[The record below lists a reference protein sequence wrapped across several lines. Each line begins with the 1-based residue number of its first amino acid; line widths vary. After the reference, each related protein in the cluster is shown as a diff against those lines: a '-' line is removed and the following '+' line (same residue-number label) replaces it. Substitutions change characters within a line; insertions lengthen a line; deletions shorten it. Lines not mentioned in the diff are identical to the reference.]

1 MASIIYSV
9 RAEEFKK
16 IVKES
21 FTYTE
26 ILKKCNLDSKGSN
39 INTVKRRIQK
49 ENLDSSH
56 IKTGSNHNKGRI
68 FIKKRISLSQA
79 KEKYFIKDGK
89 SQRQFLIKL
98 IKRYDLINIICNEC
112 GIKDVWNN
120 KKLSLQLDHINGDSN
135 DNRLENLRFLCP
147 NCHSQTE
154 NFAGKSCK
162 KIYFCEKCKKETKG
176 NSNICREC
184 CSFIRRKAQRP
195 NKEILE
201 KEILNNSMVSIGKKY
216 GVSDNTIRK
225 WCQSYNINI

>member
-1 MASIIYSV
+1 MASIIYTISE
-9 RAEEFKK
+9 EEFKK

-21 FTYTE
+21 FTFTE
-26 ILKKCNLDSKGSN
+26 ILKKCKLDSKGSN
-39 INTVKRRIQK
+39 INTVKRRIKK

-56 IKTGSNHNKGRI
+56 ILKGSGHNKGRV
-68 FIKKRISLSQA
+68 FESKRVSLQQA
-79 KEKYFIKDGK
+79 KEKHFIKDGK

-162 KIYFCEKCKKETKG
+162 KRYFCEKCKKETKG

-184 CSFIRRKAQRP
+184 CSFIRRKVQRP

-216 GVSDNTIRK
+216 AVSDNTIRK

>member
-1 MASIIYSV
+1 MASIIYTVSE
-9 RAEEFKK
+9 EEFKK

-21 FTYTE
+21 STFTE
-26 ILKKCNLDSKGSN
+26 ILKKCKLDSKGSN
-39 INTVKRRIQK
+39 INTVKRRIKK

-56 IKTGSNHNKGRI
+56 ILKGLGHNKGRI
-68 FIKKRISLSQA
+68 FESKRISLQQA
-79 KEKYFIKDGK
+79 KEKHFIKDGK

-120 KKLSLQLDHINGDSN
+120 KKLSLQLDHVNGDGN

-162 KIYFCEKCKKETKG
+162 KRYFCEKCKKETKG

-184 CSFIRRKAQRP
+184 CSLIRRKVQRP
-195 NKEILE
+195 SREILE
-201 KEILNNSMVSIGKKY
+201 KEILNNSIVSIGKKY
-216 GVSDNTIRK
+216 GVSDNAIRK

>member
-1 MASIIYSV
+1 MASIIYTISE
-9 RAEEFKK
+9 EEFKK

-21 FTYTE
+21 STFTE
-26 ILKKCNLDSKGSN
+26 ILKKCKLDNKGSN
-39 INTVKRRIQK
+39 INTVKRRIKK

-56 IKTGSNHNKGRI
+56 ILKGLGHNKGRV
-68 FIKKRISLSQA
+68 FESKRVSLQQA

-162 KIYFCEKCKKETKG
+162 KRYFCEKCKKETKG
-176 NSNICREC
+176 NSNICHEC
-184 CSFIRRKAQRP
+184 CSLIKRKVKRP
-195 NKEILE
+195 SREILE
-201 KEILNNSMVSIGKKY
+201 KEVLNNSIVSIGKKY
-216 GVSDNTIRK
+216 GVSDNAIRK